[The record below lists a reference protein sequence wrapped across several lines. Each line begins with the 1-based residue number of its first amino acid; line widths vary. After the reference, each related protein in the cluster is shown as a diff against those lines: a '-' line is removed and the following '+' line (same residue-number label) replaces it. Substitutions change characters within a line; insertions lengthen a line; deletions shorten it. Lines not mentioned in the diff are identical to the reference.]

1 MIQRAITAIIGVVI
15 GLFATFAVFS
25 AILGGLDSFYLLTQ
39 DACNYGSLNS
49 PKRILRIAPENP
61 EHPRDADEIDWSR
74 DGLDLTHDGSGGCV
88 VDGGA
93 DATLVYLS
101 PTGERVDLAGGSA
114 TTTTVT
120 VTVISSTTYS
130 SIPGVMAAPPGISH
144 RMSTRLLSD
153 LDLSAASP
161 DADIWMDNTIGAFV
175 NASGGTDTAYI
186 FNLGADS
193 PTHSV
198 VLNENYEYGYGMAYN
213 EAGGHIYVL
222 PEASNS
228 LHRYTIGTDYSYND
242 VYLHG
247 GDDYRQGIDLHGSS
261 LFAVRGDAGNLYLD
275 KFLINGNNRES
286 FFLGDPTGDRAPG
299 VLGIT
304 IADDG
309 ALLLMDRY
317 ERKLHISPDYTVA
330 TRGRVEIS
338 LNAAPLSSSALG
350 VTEFSHGIS
359 VAPNDSLYMT
369 GGSGGRFRLL
379 DFLYTAAVPGMSS
392 GTTSTISTF
401 STTTVSVITVAGE
414 AGLPWIPAE
423 NVFTAQE
430 QLVTLLAVI
439 AAIGM
444 PIGAM
449 TAIVFFGQ
457 AVISSGMSGQGA
469 SQVLVAI
476 AAVVVILVS
485 IQMFQQFA
493 GFLGTAFDA
502 VNGDRFV
509 VFDESLGSLA
519 ETIAEFWGVLAFAG
533 FINIAAIVWR
543 NYSGNF
549 SIGGNVGGL

>member
-1 MIQRAITAIIGVVI
+1 MIARAVTAIIGVVI

-49 PKRILRIAPENP
+49 PKRVLRIAPENP

-88 VDGGA
+88 VEGGA
-93 DATLVYLS
+93 DVTLVYLS
-101 PTGERVDLAGGSA
+101 PTGERVALEGGTRVIQVPTTTILSTG
-114 TTTTVT
+114 TTTTVPGT
-120 VTVISSTTYS
+120 SGTPPTLTDRQENQLLPDLTLDTASVI
-130 SIPGVMAAPPGISH
+130 
-144 RMSTRLLSD
+144 
-153 LDLSAASP
+153 
-161 DADIWMDNTIGAFV
+161 ADIWVDNTIGAYHGDGQDDDV
-175 NASGGTDTAYI
+175 SPTAYV
-186 FNLGADS
+186 FNLGASS

-198 VLNENYEYGYGMAYN
+198 LVDDNRNYGPGIVYD
-213 EAGGHIYVL
+213 EASGHIYL
-222 PEASNS
+222 YHDGADL
-228 LHRYTIGTDYSYND
+228 LHRYTIGTDLAFTTLSLSSVYRYDHDFDLRND
-242 VYLHG
+242 TFFMLRESG
-247 GDDYRQGIDLHGSS
+247 GDWHLDTYALDGTASDTYALGDYFDADPDQAAGLTIYDGGGLMLFDRRGS
-261 LFAVRGDAGNLYLD
+261 RRNLY
-275 KFLINGNNRES
+275 
-286 FFLGDPTGDRAPG
+286 
-299 VLGIT
+299 
-304 IADDG
+304 
-309 ALLLMDRY
+309 
-317 ERKLHISPDYTVA
+317 ISPDYT
-330 TRGRVEIS
+330 
-338 LNAAPLSSSALG
+338 NASSNV
-350 VTEFSHGIS
+350 VTLKIPVGTADRLMHGIS
-359 VAPNDSLYMT
+359 ISPNNRFYSLGTPSNTARMLVADYQ
-369 GGSGGRFRLL
+369 F
-379 DFLYTAAVPGMSS
+379 TAGMPGIPAS
-392 GTTSTISTF
+392 TTSSLTTYSTITF
-401 STTTVSVITVAGE
+401 STSLLTDG

-533 FINIAAIVWR
+533 FINIASIVWR

>member
-1 MIQRAITAIIGVVI
+1 MIARAITAIIGVVI

-39 DACNYGSLNS
+39 DACNYGSINS
-49 PKRILRIAPENP
+49 PKRVLRVAPENP

-88 VDGGA
+88 VEGGA
-93 DATLVYLS
+93 DVTLVYLS
-101 PTGERVDLAGGSA
+101 PTGERVALEGGTRVIQVPTTTILSTGTSTTVPGTSA
-114 TTTTVT
+114 TPPTLTDRQENQLLPDLTLDT
-120 VTVISSTTYS
+120 ASVI
-130 SIPGVMAAPPGISH
+130 
-144 RMSTRLLSD
+144 
-153 LDLSAASP
+153 
-161 DADIWMDNTIGAFV
+161 ADIWVDNTIGAYHG
-175 NASGGTDTAYI
+175 AGGDDDVSPTAYV
-186 FNLGADS
+186 FNLGASS

-198 VLNENYEYGYGMAYN
+198 LVDGRNYGPGIVYD
-213 EAGGHIYVL
+213 EAAGHLYL
-222 PEASNS
+222 YHRQSDL
-228 LHRYTIGTDYSYND
+228 LHRYTIGTDLAFTSLSLSS
-242 VYLHG
+242 VYYYEH
-247 GDDYRQGIDLHGSS
+247 DFDLHNDTFFMLRHAGSDWHLDTYTLS
-261 LFAVRGDAGNLYLD
+261 GAASDTYALGDYFDADTSQAAGLTIYDGGGLMLFDRRHENRNLY
-275 KFLINGNNRES
+275 
-286 FFLGDPTGDRAPG
+286 
-299 VLGIT
+299 V
-304 IADDG
+304 
-309 ALLLMDRY
+309 
-317 ERKLHISPDYTVA
+317 SPDYT
-330 TRGRVEIS
+330 
-338 LNAAPLSSSALG
+338 NASSNVVILQIPSGTAERLQG
-350 VTEFSHGIS
+350 GIS
-359 VAPNDSLYMT
+359 ISPNNRFYSLGTHGATGTVLVADYQ
-369 GGSGGRFRLL
+369 F
-379 DFLYTAAVPGMSS
+379 TAGMPGIPAS
-392 GTTSTISTF
+392 TTSSLTTYSTVTF
-401 STTTVSVITVAGE
+401 STSLVTDG

>member
-1 MIQRAITAIIGVVI
+1 MIARAITAIIGVVI

-39 DACNYGSLNS
+39 DACNYGSINS

-88 VDGGA
+88 VEGGA
-93 DATLVYLS
+93 DVTLVYLS

-120 VTVISSTTYS
+120 VSVLSTTTHT
-130 SIPGVMAAPPGISH
+130 SIPGVMDTPPGISH

-153 LDLSAASP
+153 LALVASSP
-161 DADIWMDNTIGAFV
+161 KADIWMDNTIGAFV

-198 VLNENYEYGYGMAYN
+198 VLNENFDYGWGLAYN
-213 EAGGHIYVL
+213 EAAGWIYVL
-222 PEASNS
+222 PDGSNA
-228 LHRYTIGTDYSYND
+228 LHRYTIGTDHSYDTIDLSGTHN
-242 VYLHG
+242 
-247 GDDYRQGIDLHGSS
+247 YRQGIDLHGSS
-261 LFAVRGDAGNLYLD
+261 LFAVRETGNNLYLD
-275 KFLINGNNRES
+275 KFKTTGEAGVAY
-286 FFLGDPTGDRAPG
+286 FLGDPADDRAEG

-317 ERKLHISPDYTVA
+317 ERKLFISPDYTVA

-338 LNAAPLSSSALG
+338 LGASTLG

-401 STTTVSVITVAGE
+401 STTTVSVITVAGG